1 MTQLDWGLEFY
12 KDNHQFLNMLVEI
25 GNGFTEAIFRA
36 LGGKRVDHV
45 MHLLAHVE
53 KPFCELKN
61 KADSRSILFEVI
73 DLGNVELLEVIAEN
87 YEMNNHCQIDDDIDP
102 VSKLQPLHCPN

>member
-1 MTQLDWGLEFY
+1 MSELGYDFEE
-12 KDNHQFLNMLVEI
+12 H
-25 GNGFTEAIFRA
+25 IFRA
-36 LGGKRVDHV
+36 MVGKKANHV
-45 MHLLAHVE
+45 MNLLAHVK

-61 KADSRSILFEVI
+61 KANSRSLLFEAI
-73 DLGNVELLEVIAEN
+73 DLGNIKLLEIITKN